1 MFYGNFLLTKKKT
14 IQISFSSKIYLDRSL
29 NIITFSLIEEQLCLN
44 IMKSRKDVMTFSF
57 LNLTIG

>member
-44 IMKSRKDVMTFSF
+44 IMKSRTDVMTFSF